1 MEYRVKRAMA
11 KKKKET
17 KINLL
22 PKEDFS
28 ASTVGRVLAWVLSTF
43 RIIVIV
49 TEILV
54 MLAFLSRFWLDA
66 QNTDLTELIKQKQ
79 AVLAASLPFEN
90 QFKDTQARLN
100 IFSEFSANEGQA
112 ASLISV
118 VSSRLPSDVVLDS
131 IAVSEEGVVF
141 SGVSTNERSIQQLIV
156 NLYEEESIDE
166 VTLQEVSVSEEG
178 QLLKFR
184 ISIPKQ
190 VNKIE

>member
-1 MEYRVKRAMA
+1 MA